1 MTSALQTQFRNK
13 WMLQSNS
20 SILPNTQNNMFTF
33 ALPIIHFCAPHLP
46 WHKTADLIS
55 HWQVQLRGQLHFFG
69 GGGGGGGFGR
79 FDWGWVGVTTGWA
92 VTLTGLGGIPA
103 GPSLWTK
110 VWRWSGEEEEDGL
123 GIHRSRDKHQWEYER
138 LDANRS
144 GSHATP
150 WRKETTGERLTLCS
164 AFLFSFSGGHQD
176 CHLNHWPRQTSIHNL
191 RYHHFS
197 TTTSQNLTLVLLKHI
212 LKRVTHG

>member
-20 SILPNTQNNMFTF
+20 SILLNTQNNMFTF
-33 ALPIIHFCAPHLP
+33 AIPIIHFCAPHLP
-46 WHKTADLIS
+46 WH
-55 HWQVQLRGQLHFFG
+55 GQKILFLGDRSSSEDGSFFFG
-69 GGGGGGGFGR
+69 GGHWQVWLRVGGGDDRMSCHADGPR
-79 FDWGWVGVTTGWA
+79 WA
-92 VTLTGLGGIPA
+92 PV
-103 GPSLWTK
+103 GPSLRAK

-123 GIHRSRDKHQWEYER
+123 CIHRSGDKHQWEYER

-164 AFLFSFSGGHQD
+164 AFFLFSFSEEATKTVTGTVG
-176 CHLNHWPRQTSIHNL
+176 PVKRQFTI
-191 RYHHFS
+191 
-197 TTTSQNLTLVLLKHI
+197 
-212 LKRVTHG
+212 